1 MQDLNLGGQWC
12 HDGPMMRLDHVSYAV
27 GPDGMEATVAR
38 ITDALGVERVR
49 GGIHPRFGTR
59 NAIIPLENRQ
69 YLEIV
74 EVLDHP
80 SADKAPFGQA
90 VRNRSL
96 VGGGWMGWC
105 VSVDDLTPFEER
117 LGRKAVPGNRKFPD
131 GQELTWQQIGIKGL
145 IADPQVPYLLRWNE
159 GTDGLHPSQA
169 YTPEAKLT
177 KLSIAGSPDRVT
189 QWLACPNVDPFE
201 DVDVEWI
208 APSGTPGIMSVTF
221 RSPNGDITI

>member
-1 MQDLNLGGQWC
+1 
-12 HDGPMMRLDHVSYAV
+12 MRLDHVSYAV
-27 GPDGMEATVAR
+27 GPDGMQATVDR
-38 ITDALGVERVR
+38 IVDALGVERVK

-59 NAIIPLENRQ
+59 NAIIPLTNRQ

-105 VSVDDLTPFEER
+105 VTVDDLAPFEER
-117 LGRKAVPGNRKFPD
+117 LGRHSVIGNRKFPD
-131 GQELTWQQIGIKGL
+131 GTELTWQQIGIKGL
-145 IADPQVPYLLRWNE
+145 IADPQVPYLLRWDE
-159 GTDGLHPSQA
+159 GTDELHPSQA
-169 YTPEAKLT
+169 MDPEAEMVR
-177 KLSIAGSPDRVT
+177 LSIAGSPDRVAE
-189 QWLACPNVDPFE
+189 WLGCPAGDPFE
-201 DVDVEWI
+201 DVDVDWV

-221 RSPNGDITI
+221 RTPRGEVTI

>member
-1 MQDLNLGGQWC
+1 
-12 HDGPMMRLDHVSYAV
+12 MMRLDHVSYAA
-27 GPDGMEATVAR
+27 GPDGMDSTVER
-38 ITDALGVERVR
+38 IVTELGVERVK

-59 NAIIPLENRQ
+59 NAIIPLARRQ

-90 VRNRSL
+90 VRNRSQ

-105 VSVDDLTPFEER
+105 VCVDDLAPFEER
-117 LGRKAVPGNRKFPD
+117 LGRRSVPGNRKFPD

-145 IADPQVPYLLRWNE
+145 IADPQVPYLLRWDK
-159 GTDGLHPSQA
+159 GTEELHPSQA
-169 YTPEAKLT
+169 YPPQAELLR
-177 KLSIAGSPDRVT
+177 LSIAGSPGRVGD
-189 QWLACPNVDPFE
+189 WLACPDADPFE
-201 DVDVEWI
+201 DVDVDWV

-221 RSPNGDITI
+221 STPDGEVTI